1 MKIKETRLDP
11 AKIKRL
17 AIPLE
22 EAFKDFS
29 AEEKAAVEQ
38 EVQYLE
44 VLMGLRK
51 NRKALGL
58 TQAELAARSK
68 VPRATVTKIENG
80 QRNATLRT
88 MLSLANAMGKKLQI
102 SWV

>member
-1 MKIKETRLDP
+1 MKTQKIEPKKIKELSIT
-11 AKIKRL
+11 
-17 AIPLE
+17 LE
-22 EAFKDFS
+22 EFDERFS
-29 AEEKAAVEQ
+29 KQEKEAIQE

-44 VLMGLRK
+44 VLMGLK
-51 NRKALGL
+51 NSRQALGL
-58 TQAELAARSK
+58 TQAELAALSK

-88 MLSLANAMGKKLQI
+88 MLSLARAMGKKLQI

>member
-1 MKIKETRLDP
+1 MKTLKLDPQKIK
-11 AKIKRL
+11 KL

-22 EAFKDFS
+22 EFDKRFTKQ
-29 AEEKAAVEQ
+29 EKKAIQE

-88 MLSLANAMGKKLQI
+88 MLALANAMGKKLQI